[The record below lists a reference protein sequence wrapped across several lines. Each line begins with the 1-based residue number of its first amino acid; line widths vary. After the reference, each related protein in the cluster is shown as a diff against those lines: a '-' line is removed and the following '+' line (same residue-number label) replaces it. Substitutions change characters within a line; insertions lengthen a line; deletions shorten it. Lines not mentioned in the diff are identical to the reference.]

1 MFFNN
6 KSIESLRAL
15 IAEVREYVMLRFEA
29 CRIDLVTGLA
39 TLVSGLV
46 MGCVLMALMAF
57 VLLFLSYAVALA
69 LDAWIDNRAAAFALV
84 ALGYLL
90 LGVLV
95 YVFRR
100 ALILRPLMKWLAGI
114 LLAPPSG
121 GTGPGK
127 EDAV

>member
-6 KSIESLRAL
+6 KSMESLRGL

-29 CRIDLVTGLA
+29 FRIDLVAGLA
-39 TLVSGLV
+39 ALVSGLAV
-46 MGCVLMALMAF
+46 GCVLMGLLAF
-57 VLLFLSYAVALA
+57 ALLFLSYAAALV
-69 LDAWIDNRAAAFALV
+69 LDAWIDNRAVAFALV

-90 LGVLV
+90 LGGLV

-100 ALILRPLMKWLAGI
+100 ALILRPLTKWLSGI

-121 GTGPGK
+121 REGQGK
-127 EDAV
+127 EDEV